1 LIDIKKYKTIIFD
14 CDGVVLN
21 SNYIK
26 AQCFYDSVI
35 NYGEELAKT
44 FKNYHCKVGGVSR
57 IKKFEYFVDN
67 ILPRSKKIFLNRKNL
82 INKLVIKY
90 ESLLKD
96 KIYNAEVSPHINIL
110 KQESKYSNWMMI
122 SGADHKELNK
132 ILEHKKIKDYFNLG
146 IYGSPSTKKEI
157 IKRELTKQKISY
169 PVLFLGDSKVDYEAA
184 INYKMDFIF
193 LFEWTD
199 LPDWKDFC
207 HLNNISYIKNLT
219 SLINN

>member
-1 LIDIKKYKTIIFD
+1 MIAINNYKTIIFD

-21 SNYIK
+21 TNFLK
-26 AQCFYDSVI
+26 AKCFYNSVI
-35 NYGEELAKT
+35 DYGEEVATT
-44 FKNYHCKVGGVSR
+44 FKAYHSQVGGVSR
-57 IKKFEYFVDN
+57 IRKFEYFVDN
-67 ILPRSKKIFLNRKNL
+67 ILPKSTKMIFNRKKL
-82 INKLVIKY
+82 INKLVLRY

-96 KIYNAEVSPHINIL
+96 YIYNAEVSPYIDTL
-110 KQESKYSNWMMI
+110 KRESKCTNWMMI

-146 IYGSPSTKKEI
+146 IYGSPTTKKEI
-157 IKRELTKQKISY
+157 IERELIKKNIIY

-199 LPDWKDFC
+199 FSEWRNFC
-207 HLNNISYIKNLT
+207 DLNNISYIKNLIN
-219 SLINN
+219 LIE

>member
-1 LIDIKKYKTIIFD
+1 MINLKDYKTIIFD

-21 SNYIK
+21 TNYLK
-26 AQCFYDSVI
+26 AQCFYESII
-35 NYGEELAKT
+35 NYGEDLANT
-44 FKNYHCKVGGVSR
+44 FKSYHSKAGGVSR

-67 ILPRSKKIFLNRKNL
+67 ILPKSTEINFNRKKL
-82 INKLVIKY
+82 INKLVLRY
-90 ESLLKD
+90 ESLLKEH
-96 KIYNAEVSPHINIL
+96 IYNAEVSPYIDTL
-110 KQESKYSNWMMI
+110 KRESKCTNWMMI

-157 IKRELTKQKISY
+157 IERELIKKNISY

-184 INYKMDFIF
+184 VNYEMDFIF

-199 LPDWKDFC
+199 LLDWRDFC
-207 HLNNISYIKNLT
+207 DLNNVYYIKNLIN
-219 SLINN
+219 LIE